1 MSAMHSSDSSKSD
14 RLSLY
19 RARAETARR
28 EAIRTD
34 GEARASYLFLADQ
47 WDRLADLA
55 AQRERSSGSFG

>member
-1 MSAMHSSDSSKSD
+1 MSGIHSSNSSNSD
-14 RLSLY
+14 RLALY

-28 EAIRTD
+28 EAVKAD

-55 AQRERSSGSFG
+55 AQRARSSGSFG